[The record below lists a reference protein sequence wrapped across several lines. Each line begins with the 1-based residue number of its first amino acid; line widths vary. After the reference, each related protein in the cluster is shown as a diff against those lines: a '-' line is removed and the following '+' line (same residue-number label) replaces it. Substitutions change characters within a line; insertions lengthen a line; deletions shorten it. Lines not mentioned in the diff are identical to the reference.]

1 MRNYKL
7 LLSSFAVLLAFNS
20 FAQKDLKEYESYID
34 QAVKDFEL
42 PGLAISIVHND
53 EVKYQEAFGFE
64 NEPKKTPLKTESIF
78 GIASLSKAF
87 TATSVAML
95 VDDGKLDWDDKVQK
109 HLKGFTLSDEYV
121 ASQLT
126 IEDLL
131 CHRSGFGT
139 FDGDLL
145 WYGTDF
151 TREEIVQKF
160 SKYEM
165 TYDFRTDYGYQNIM
179 FIIAGE
185 VVEEVSGMTWD
196 AFVEQRI
203 FKPLAMSNSYTSIS
217 QYTKK
222 TSIAMPHV
230 KGELD
235 DLRNYDNSGG
245 AAALSSNVEDLSK
258 WIKFWLNNGIVGED
272 TLLNAGTHRK
282 LLTLHT
288 SIPPSSFDRRNGIE
302 FKGYAQGWFLM
313 DYDGDKVAHHGGG
326 LPGFISKIFLV
337 PSQNLGGIILTNGE
351 TSLPTALMYKSIDEF
366 KENDLETDW
375 AATYLDYKKR
385 YEAYLAKKVEDREA
399 KRDASLKSNIEQDLL
414 VGTYLDKVYG
424 EAEVRKEGGDLVFSM
439 IGSKEIFT
447 SKMTHWQ
454 QNTYEIE
461 FKDKFLPKGYLTF
474 NVNANGEVVNLKV
487 DLPNPDFHFYKLDFI
502 RQN

>member
-1 MRNYKL
+1 MKNYKVL
-7 LLSSFAVLLAFNS
+7 FTLIAFVFVQFAV
-20 FAQKDLKEYESYID
+20 AQKDETKFDAYIKK
-34 QAVKDFEL
+34 AVKDFEL
-42 PGLAISIVHND
+42 PGLAISIVKD
-53 EVKYQEAFGFE
+53 GEVKFQKAYGFE
-64 NEPKKTPLKTESIF
+64 NEPKQTTLKTNSIF

-87 TATSVAML
+87 TATAIAML
-95 VDDGKLDWDDKVQK
+95 VDDGKLSWDDKVQQ
-109 HLKGFTLSDEYV
+109 HLKYFTLSDEYV

-131 CHRSGFGT
+131 SHRSGFGT

-145 WYGTDF
+145 WYGTNYS
-151 TREEIVQKF
+151 REDIIKKF

-185 VVEEVSGMTWD
+185 IVEEVSGMTWE

-203 FKPLAMSNSYTSIS
+203 FKPLAMNNSYTSIS
-217 QYTKK
+217 QYTNK
-222 TSIAMPHV
+222 TSVAMPHV

-235 DLRNYDNSGG
+235 ELRNYDNSGG

-258 WIKFWLNNGIVGED
+258 WIQFWLNDGIVGTD
-272 TLLNAGTHRK
+272 TLLNESTHRK
-282 LLTLHT
+282 ILTMHT
-288 SIPPSSFDRRNGIE
+288 SIPPSGFDRRNGIE

-337 PSQNLGGIILTNGE
+337 PSQNMGGIILTNGE
-351 TSLPTALMYKSIDEF
+351 TSLPAALMYKSIDEY
-366 KENDLETDW
+366 KGNNSEMDW
-375 AATYLDYKKR
+375 ADTYLGYKKR
-385 YEAYLAKKVEDREA
+385 YETYLDKKVKVRIA
-399 KRDASLKSNIEQDLL
+399 ARDTSLKSNVVQDKL
-414 VGTYLDKVYG
+414 VGIYTDRVYG
-424 EAEVRKEGGDLVFSM
+424 DAEVKIEGNKLIFSM

-447 SKMTHWQ
+447 SEMSHWQ
-454 QNTYEIE
+454 QNTYEIK
-461 FKDKFLPKGYLTF
+461 FKDKFLPNGYLTF
-474 NVNANGEVVNLKV
+474 NVNANGDVVNLKV

-502 RQN
+502 KK